1 MGIKCLKNLV
11 TFFCKLNLIGPC
23 SELLNEALCI
33 LVAQGATKL
42 PEVEA
47 GDTQKVIWDL
57 NPYCMHLYSTSFESY
72 QIWLRHIWWER
83 AQVLRRVPFDLKD
96 TYKSAKQC

>member
-11 TFFCKLNLIGPC
+11 TFFCKLNPIGPY
-23 SELLNEALCI
+23 SKLLNEALCI

-42 PEVEA
+42 QKVEA
-47 GDTQKVIWDL
+47 GDTQNIIWDL
-57 NPYCMHLYSTSFESY
+57 NPYCMHLYSTSFESS

-83 AQVLRRVPFDLKD
+83 AQVLRRGPFDLKD
-96 TYKSAKQC
+96 NYKSIKQ